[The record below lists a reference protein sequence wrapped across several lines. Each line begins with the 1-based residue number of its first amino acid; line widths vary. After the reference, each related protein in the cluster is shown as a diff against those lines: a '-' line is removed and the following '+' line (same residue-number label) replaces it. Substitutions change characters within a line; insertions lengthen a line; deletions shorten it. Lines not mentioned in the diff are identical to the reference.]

1 MNNILKHYGILGM
14 KWGRRKGS
22 SDANDSSDHKKL
34 SEIRKKK
41 LKDMSDDE
49 LSFLVKRSSLVKT
62 YRSTNFVT
70 QKQINKM
77 SNSELESGI
86 LKNQATVSVLKSRN
100 LNNLKKLKDI
110 KIMSDDELRK
120 LMTRV
125 DLEKS
130 YSDIKLGD
138 LKQAKQLVD
147 EIIFYEPRKR

>member
-22 SDANDSSDHKKL
+22 SNVNDSSDHKKL